1 MTASATVDVADVKK
15 ILTTL
20 RKIEPELAKAFRA
33 EAQTLAEPA
42 IEAVRARYDKV
53 PLSGMARDWEDE
65 RGRRIPAFNVARAK
79 RGVRLQFDTRRNAV
93 GVLKIQQRDQ
103 TAAIFETAGRTNVNS
118 LQFALDRESSR
129 GWALIQPGRTRIIG
143 REVYKQA
150 RRGVTDNLRRLIL
163 DVSRTIE
170 REI

>member
-1 MTASATVDVADVKK
+1 MSATATVDVADVKK

-33 EAQTLAEPA
+33 EAQTLADPA
-42 IEAVRARYDKV
+42 IQAVRARYDKV
-53 PLSGMARDWEDE
+53 PLSGMARTWDD
-65 RGRRIPAFNVARAK
+65 RGRKVFPFSVEKAK

-93 GVLKIQQRDQ
+93 GVLKIQQRDPA
-103 TAAIFETAGRTNVNS
+103 AAIFETAGRRDINN
-118 LQFALDRESSR
+118 LQFSLDRESTR